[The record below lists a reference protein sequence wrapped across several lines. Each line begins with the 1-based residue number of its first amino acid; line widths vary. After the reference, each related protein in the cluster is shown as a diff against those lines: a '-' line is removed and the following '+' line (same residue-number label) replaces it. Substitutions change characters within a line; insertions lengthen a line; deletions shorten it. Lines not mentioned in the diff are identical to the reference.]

1 MASETALPTADVPVA
16 KVDVNPSRRYVLLP
30 DNRFFVRTISVTP
43 GATATEVASQVE
55 LALETLSPFP
65 LAQLFHGHFWRAG
78 QSHALIFAAFKRR
91 FTAEEM
97 EEWAE
102 ADLVIPSFVS
112 AIAWGPAP
120 GTTVILSEETY
131 LTAVHWGESSSIPT
145 KVVTE
150 TLPPEADEASRNRVR
165 DELVRALGGSVRL
178 VELGLPL
185 SLVRG
190 GSEDDRDFEF
200 AVDQETAR
208 LDAGEFD
215 AVDVRDKEEL
225 LARRKSKA
233 RDLLYWRLGLG
244 LLTLLL
250 LAALTEGALVAT
262 KYWQQTRRE
271 LVARQLPEVE
281 KVMNNQAV
289 TRRIE
294 QFSESLKPFEMIS
307 VVENKP
313 ESIYFLSTEAR
324 ENVLTIEAITRVASE
339 VPAYEAA
346 LRAHPSL
353 ASVELSRQG
362 ERDGVTTFTLT
373 VTFRP
378 EALRKGGA
386 QP

>member
-55 LALETLSPFP
+55 LALATLSPFP

-281 KVMNNQAV
+281 KVMNNHAV

>member
-1 MASETALPTADVPVA
+1 MASETALPTADVPVT
-16 KVDVNPSRRYVLLP
+16 KVDANPSRRYVLLP
-30 DNRFFVRTISVTP
+30 DNRFFVRTISVNP
-43 GATATEVASQVE
+43 GATAADVASQVE

-78 QSHALIFAAFKRR
+78 QPHALIFAAFKRR

-97 EEWAE
+97 GEWAD

-112 AIAWGPAP
+112 AIAWSPAP
-120 GTTVILSEETY
+120 GTTLILSGETY
-131 LTAVHWGESSSIPT
+131 LTAVHWGESSPVPT

-150 TLPPEADEASRNRVR
+150 TVPPEGDEAVRNRIQ
-165 DELVRALGGSVRL
+165 DEMVKSLGGSLRL
-178 VELGLPL
+178 VELELPL
-185 SLVRG
+185 PLVRG
-190 GSEDDRDFEF
+190 GGEDDREFEF
-200 AVDQETAR
+200 SVDQGTAR
-208 LDAGEFD
+208 LDATEFD

-225 LARRKSKA
+225 LARRKSRA
-233 RDLLYWRLGLG
+233 RDLFYWRLGLG

-250 LAALTEGALVAT
+250 VAGLAEGALVVT

-294 QFSESLKPFEMIS
+294 QFSDSLKPFEMIG

-324 ENVLTIEAITRVASE
+324 ENVLTIEAITRAASE
-339 VPAYEAA
+339 VPSYEAA
-346 LRAHPSL
+346 LRANPNL
-353 ASVELSRQG
+353 LSVELSRQG